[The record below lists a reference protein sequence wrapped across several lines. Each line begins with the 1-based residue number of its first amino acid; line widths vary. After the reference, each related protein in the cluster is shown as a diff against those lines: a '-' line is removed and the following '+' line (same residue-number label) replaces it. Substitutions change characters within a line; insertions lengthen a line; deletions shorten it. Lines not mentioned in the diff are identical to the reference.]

1 MATRQDA
8 LGLNVAS
15 PAAKTAAIGGLR
27 FDWIVVAASTWL
39 VGGAF
44 IDGWAH
50 SHGKVDDSFFTPWH
64 AVFYTGYLVCALVIM
79 GTMIINRSRGLNWS
93 EALPKGYRLSL
104 IGVALFA
111 VGGVGD
117 MIWHKTFGIEK
128 SIEISFSP
136 SHLLLII
143 SMSLIFSGLVRAG
156 WSRPDNGQAGQRDL
170 RSLLPTL
177 IGVTFCVSILHF
189 ITQFMHPF
197 SQYSLVTSLPSAVVE
212 NRNSVGLSAAG
223 FVIEGGLLV
232 GAVLFLLRR
241 WSLPFG
247 SVTFMFTLNALMMST
262 QRDTYVLIPAAI
274 LAGLAADYLI
284 LRWKLS
290 PENTQQLRVFAI
302 VVPFVLYGLHFWTL
316 FLLQGIAW
324 TIHVWA
330 GTLVYTAGAVLLLSL
345 LAVPPKVPA
354 PTPASAGQ

>member
-79 GTMIINRSRGLNWS
+79 GTMIINRSRGFAWS
-93 EALPKGYRLSL
+93 ESLPKGYRLSL

-117 MIWHKTFGIEK
+117 MIWHKTFGVEK

-136 SHLLLII
+136 THLLLII
-143 SMSLIFSGLVRAG
+143 SMSLMFSGLVRAG
-156 WSRPDNGQAGQRDL
+156 WSRPDTGQVGQRDL
-170 RSLLPTL
+170 CILLPVL
-177 IGVTFCVSILHF
+177 IGITFCVSIWHF
-189 ITQFMHPF
+189 ITQYMHPF
-197 SQYSLVTSLPSAVVE
+197 SQYNLVTGVPSFIVE
-212 NRNSVGLSAAG
+212 NRNTVGLSAAG
-223 FVIEGGLLV
+223 FMIEGGLLI
-232 GAVLFLLRR
+232 GAVLFLMRR

-247 SVTFMFTLNALMMST
+247 SVTFIFTLNAAMMST
-262 QRDTYVLIPAAI
+262 QRDTYILIPAAI
-274 LAGLAADYLI
+274 LGGLAADYLI

-290 PENTQQLRVFAI
+290 PDHTEQMRLFAI
-302 VVPFVLYGLHFWTL
+302 AVPIVLYGLHFLTL
-316 FLLQGIAW
+316 ALLQGVAW

-330 GTLVYTAGAVLLLSL
+330 GTLVYTAVVTIFLSL

-354 PTPASAGQ
+354 AASVSSGQ